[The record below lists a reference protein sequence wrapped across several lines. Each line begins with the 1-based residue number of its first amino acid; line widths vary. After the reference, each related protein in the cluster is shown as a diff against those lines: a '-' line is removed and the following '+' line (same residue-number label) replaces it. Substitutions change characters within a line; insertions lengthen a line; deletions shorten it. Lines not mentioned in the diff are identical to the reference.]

1 MSDLPPESPTLFI
14 DRNSGGRTFRDI
26 LTNAG
31 LRVVLHDEEF
41 PQTAADEDWLQAVGQ
56 KGWVIITEDKATTTS
71 PLFLQRLSR
80 SSASVFI
87 LMGLNGESAEGK
99 ARCII
104 GLFPKIEE
112 LISQTK
118 PPAMWRIGKQR
129 SVRIIDFRTILQKM
143 ARNRRL

>member
-1 MSDLPPESPTLFI
+1 MKDLPPESPTLFI

-56 KGWVIITEDKATTTS
+56 KGWVIITGDKATTTS

-80 SSASVFI
+80 SGALVFI
-87 LMGLNGESAEGK
+87 LLGLNGASAEGK
-99 ARCII
+99 AKCI
-104 GLFPKIEE
+104 LELYPKIED
-112 LISQTK
+112 LISRAE
-118 PPAMWRIGKQR
+118 PPAMWCISKQGN
-129 SVRIIDFRTILQKM
+129 VRFVDFRTILQKM